1 MFEAVKKI
9 FKSKNIPKEIGDMD
23 ASNPENPES
32 FEKENTNAPRE
43 LTGKSDSKFIVE
55 IERLKARLQAM
66 EEMKKA
72 DSERFSVIS
81 EQIGEM
87 RSMEFEKE
95 KQIGRLEVKAT
106 RAADLVQSVQPEK
119 LMEDVLKFEAKL
131 EGLKGKIES
140 NRAMSESVLEQLKEV
155 KRTVVMF
162 EDTKQILEL
171 NKDVKNELLNMQRI
185 SGIVE
190 NRASKIESI
199 FMDVE
204 RKFAEFEK
212 YQSLGDELRKNLSNL
227 NTEFNDIKVKINN
240 LAGKEDLKK
249 TNEVLGKELLE
260 KEKLN
265 GNLQEIYKF
274 LEAVKS
280 GYDIA
285 KEKYEQVTLINDE
298 LISLRDDFSRLEMKN
313 KSDTEIETE
322 MMKEIALMKELV
334 ERKKGNE
341 EEIIEIK
348 KEVNYLKN
356 NQKVN
361 VEEHKE
367 NIDVLKKE
375 VNTLKVKNEED
386 HLSNLK
392 DYIRNTTKNGFN
404 RNEITKELLKKG
416 WNREEVDNAFVSLAN

>member
-1 MFEAVKKI
+1 
-9 FKSKNIPKEIGDMD
+9 MD

-298 LISLRDDFSRLEMKN
+298 LISLRDDFQRLEMKN